1 MLEELIYFIPP
12 EYCCT
17 PAELRKILLS
27 HPEIKFVSMVG
38 VDLGGN
44 DTDEKIPISIFLKD
58 IDKFLKGGIQ
68 TDGSSVVLP
77 GIASLNDGKVDFEAD
92 TRVNWFVDYNYE
104 HLDPKTQL
112 PIGTLRIP
120 SFIIHS
126 GQRVCSRS
134 ILLRTMER
142 IRGELLE
149 LFTMY
154 PETLKEM
161 GINPD
166 EITDVVTTSA
176 TELEFWVKTPNEKA
190 VIEQLTVS
198 QVLQEQYWK
207 RTKGA
212 VRTALEYSLLLLEE
226 YGLEPEMGH
235 KEVGGIKAQ
244 IGEDGGL
251 THVMEQ
257 LEIDWKYANALQ
269 AADNELLARIL
280 IKEAFR
286 RHGLEVTFMAKPM
299 EKVAGNGEHTH
310 VGLAVKLKDGSLRN
324 LFSPADLKQSFL
336 SPIGWGALMGILK
349 NYEAIGA
356 FITASNDAFNRLKPG
371 FEAPVCIVAS
381 IGHDLHTPS
390 RNRTVLLG
398 LIRDVNNSLA
408 TRFEVRSPNP
418 HTNTYLALASIYQGM
433 MDGIIHVL
441 KNGRKSKDLEREFSK
456 RVGEPGEYLEQ
467 DRAYRSEKDVFE
479 AYNQEERDRL
489 FGKPPATVWEVLEN
503 LEKNQKKTTVLLEGE
518 VFTER
523 IIKSY
528 SLAML
533 NQWMTEL
540 RDRILPEN
548 MEVIRSL
555 TPEVFGVHS
564 SFDEQRWSYIH
575 ELRCRLMKDR
585 SDYKSLF
592 SKLRQAIEKR
602 EYNEISRLQ
611 LVIETEMK
619 ELKHLYSE
627 YKKNLF

>member
-1 MLEELIYFIPP
+1 MLDELIYFVSPKDCRNP
-12 EYCCT
+12 F
-17 PAELRKILLS
+17 ELRRILLS

-44 DTDEKIPISIFLKD
+44 DTDEKIPISIFLKG
-58 IDKFLKGGIQ
+58 IEKFLKGGIQ
-68 TDGSSVVLP
+68 TDGSSVILP

-104 HLDPKTQL
+104 HIDPKTQL

-134 ILLRTMER
+134 ILLRAMKR
-142 IRGELLE
+142 IRRELLE
-149 LFTMY
+149 LFAIY
-154 PETLKEM
+154 PDTLKEM
-161 GINPD
+161 GINP
-166 EITDVVTTSA
+166 EEVSDVVTTSA

-190 VIEQLTVS
+190 IIEQLTVS

-207 RTKGA
+207 RTKGV
-212 VRTALEYSLLLLEE
+212 VRTALEYSLLLLEH

-257 LEIDWKYANALQ
+257 LEIDWKYATALQ

-310 VGLAVKLKDGSLRN
+310 VGLAVKLRDGSLRN
-324 LFSPADLKQSFL
+324 LFSPTDLKRSFL
-336 SPIGWGALMGILK
+336 SPFGWGALMGILK

-381 IGHDLHTPS
+381 IGHDLLTPS
-390 RNRTVLLG
+390 RNRTVLVG
-398 LIRDVNNSLA
+398 LIRDFNDPLA

-441 KNGRKSKDLEREFSK
+441 KNRRKSEDLEREFSK
-456 RVGEPGEYLEQ
+456 RLGEPGEYLEQ

-489 FGKPPATVWEVLEN
+489 FGKPPATVWEVLKN
-503 LEKNQKKTTVLLEGE
+503 LERYPEKTTILLEGE

-555 TPEVFGVHS
+555 TPKVFGAHS
-564 SFDEQRWSYIH
+564 PLDEQRWSFIH
-575 ELRCRLMKDR
+575 ELRCKLMKDR
-585 SDYKSLF
+585 SDYLSLF
-592 SKLRQAIEKR
+592 SKLRKAIEKQ

-611 LVIETEMK
+611 LVIEAEMK
-619 ELKHLYSE
+619 RLKNLYSE